1 MTAASTPDDCVRLS
15 VREGMYGPGCRK
27 EGKAQDKDAG
37 RNICK
42 GWRERWNEGTR
53 HEGLEKR
60 ERLRKSGREED
71 RKAQNEGEGNDRMHG

>member
-1 MTAASTPDDCVRLS
+1 MQ
-15 VREGMYGPGCRK
+15 EGIFG
-27 EGKAQDKDAG
+27 
-37 RNICK
+37 K

-71 RKAQNEGEGNDRMHG
+71 RKAQNEGEGNESMHG